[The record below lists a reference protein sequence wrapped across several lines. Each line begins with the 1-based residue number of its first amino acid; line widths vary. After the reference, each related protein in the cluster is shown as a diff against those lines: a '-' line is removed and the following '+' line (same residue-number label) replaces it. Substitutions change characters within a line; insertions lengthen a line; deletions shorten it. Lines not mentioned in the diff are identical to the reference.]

1 MTWRVL
7 FISGREREN
16 GSPWVTCIWVSRA
29 QFLQFL
35 TTYIG
40 ISIAAEQ
47 KRGFNRLP
55 FTFKSSLVF
64 VKMRRYEWRS
74 GRLTREPEKMC
85 LKTQR
90 PERPIFRSWVVL
102 ETFFIHSKIYLDI
115 SQKRSRRLQ
124 FLLARRNVVVFSLL
138 DFDFYI
144 ILWWDY
150 GTFSGI
156 FFFHSS
162 SSDFGV
168 CWKDHMASCT
178 KCFIDDIILT
188 RLTEVPSRSWSVEKK
203 SLTSGWE
210 NRKKKI
216 VNVFSL
222 PCDFDMNKKKLKV

>member
-1 MTWRVL
+1 MLKWDDMNEEVEDSRESQRKCVWRL
-7 FISGREREN
+7 NAPNAPFFARESCSRHFSSIQNLSWHISEAKQN
-16 GSPWVTCIWVSRA
+16 TAVSSC
-29 QFLQFL
+29 Q
-35 TTYIG
+35 T
-40 ISIAAEQ
+40 
-47 KRGFNRLP
+47 K
-55 FTFKSSLVF
+55 
-64 VKMRRYEWRS
+64 
-74 GRLTREPEKMC
+74 C
-85 LKTQR
+85 CC
-90 PERPIFRSWVVL
+90 
-102 ETFFIHSKIYLDI
+102 
-115 SQKRSRRLQ
+115 
-124 FLLARRNVVVFSLL
+124 VFSVR
-138 DFDFYI
+138 FDFYI

-156 FFFHSS
+156 FFFHS

-222 PCDFDMNKKKLKV
+222 PCDFDMNKKKTKSWNHNREIERRERWRNKKIVEFVCLRGYIEKVVNEKKGEGIGEVITA